1 MENNHSAPSSD
12 SRSPLFSFVIIIVFA
27 LVGLFIGIFAGQ
39 VTVLPFYDFDINKA
53 MNFLAN
59 PIGDETG
66 RTPLLLVQGVTSLFA
81 FILAPLLYLY
91 YYERKSRGK
100 YLSTASPLWPALLL
114 TVLISQAFM
123 FVNSPIIEW
132 NMNIDFP
139 DFMSSFES
147 YAQQQEQYLMKI
159 TKYVTQFDSLPQ
171 LVLGLIVIAVIPG
184 IGEELLFRGLIQ
196 DKLIAIFRNPHAGIW
211 VAGFLFGLFHFQFY
225 GLVPRMLLGVLFGY
239 LYWWSGSLMLAIVAH
254 LFNNGFT
261 LIMVYLYQQDLVGF
275 DIEGTSEISST
286 TVAVF
291 GLFFGLLL
299 YYFFKVIK
307 HQSLANE

>member
-1 MENNHSAPSSD
+1 MENNHSATSSD
-12 SRSPLFSFVIIIVFA
+12 SRSPLFLFVIIIVFA

-39 VTVLPFYDFDINKA
+39 VAVLPFYDFDINKA

-147 YAQQQEQYLMKI
+147 YAQQQEQYLRRRNGRGGRCLHQDWIHPCPGKFLWP
-159 TKYVTQFDSLPQ
+159 TNPGGALVAPSERDARARRTNWGRRRSCWRPSL
-171 LVLGLIVIAVIPG
+171 
-184 IGEELLFRGLIQ
+184 
-196 DKLIAIFRNPHAGIW
+196 
-211 VAGFLFGLFHFQFY
+211 
-225 GLVPRMLLGVLFGY
+225 
-239 LYWWSGSLMLAIVAH
+239 
-254 LFNNGFT
+254 
-261 LIMVYLYQQDLVGF
+261 
-275 DIEGTSEISST
+275 
-286 TVAVF
+286 
-291 GLFFGLLL
+291 
-299 YYFFKVIK
+299 
-307 HQSLANE
+307 